1 MAKKLVTG
9 GRKVRQWIREA
20 KRNASKPVAVEI
32 GFFPSARYR
41 TGKREPVAAVAAL
54 HEYGLDDLPERAFL
68 RRSVPESAPK
78 VRAAIRAGLRGRS
91 LDHPL
96 TLPPNVAKQAGE
108 AVADRIRANIEALRT
123 PPNKPGTIARKGSRN
138 PLLDSQT
145 MRDSVEVRLAREGRK

>member
-1 MAKKLVTG
+1 MTG
-9 GRKVRQWIREA
+9 GHKIRAWAARA

-91 LDHPL
+91 LDSPL
-96 TLPPNVAKQAGE
+96 TLPPNVARQAGE
-108 AVADRIRANIEALRT
+108 AIADQIRSNIDTLRT
-123 PPNKPGTIARKGSRN
+123 PPNKPDTIARKGSRN

-145 MRDSVEVRLAREGRK
+145 MRDSVEVRTAREGRK